1 MADAP
6 HIELQIRNL
15 LLSRYSPREVLE
27 QLIPRLYTE
36 ALSTE
41 DRRTIFMFAWNAGA
55 FSQIGEHLPE
65 LFRLRRLV
73 PWSFFLEFLARAKLK
88 PDEFVIEAIIKGARR
103 QNEVSDLVLSRSYD
117 NVIPLLL
124 EFRREVQRI
133 QQEKRAALRK
143 NLLDKLAFFRNE
155 NMADEEKRLIEL
167 LHKMY
172 PKDGE
177 ISRLRTEFQ
186 ERWARHVV
194 SKHSSPSERSLD
206 WTLTDLDV
214 DLGKPLEAAFT
225 ELKNILS
232 HRPEFRYEFAV
243 AFAMMDLQDF
253 SLQLLDVGAP
263 DLACDWLKADS
274 LLHSHRHIECLDHLS
289 GLEIR
294 YGSDPDTAFA
304 ITYYRA
310 QALWGLK
317 QPSRAMEL
325 LQSILAIRPNYRSAA
340 SLIKEW
346 SGGMAP

>member
-27 QLIPRLYTE
+27 QLIPRLYNE
-36 ALSTE
+36 ALSPQ
-41 DRRTIFMFAWNAGA
+41 DRRTIFMFAWNSGA
-55 FSQIGEHLPE
+55 FHQIGEHIPE

-88 PDEFVIEAIIKGARR
+88 PDEIVIEAIIKGARR
-103 QNEVSDLVLSRSYD
+103 QDEVADMVLSRSYD
-117 NVIPLLL
+117 SVIPMLP
-124 EFRREVQRI
+124 EFRREVQRL

-143 NLLDKLAFFRNE
+143 NLIDKLNFFRNE
-155 NMADEEKRLIEL
+155 NMTEEERRLIEL

-172 PKDGE
+172 PNDGE
-177 ISRLRTEFQ
+177 IHRLRNEFQ

-194 SKHSSPSERSLD
+194 SKHSSPSEARFD

-214 DLGKPLEAAFT
+214 EMGKSLEPAFK
-225 ELKNILS
+225 ELKNVLS
-232 HRPEFRYEFAV
+232 HRPDFRYEFSV
-243 AFAMMDLQDF
+243 AFSMMDLQEY
-253 SLQLLDVGAP
+253 SLQLLEDGAP

-274 LLHSHRHIECLDHLS
+274 LLRSHRHIECLDHLS
-289 GLEIR
+289 SLEIR
-294 YGSDPDTAFA
+294 YGQDPDTAFA

-340 SLIKEW
+340 SLFKDW
-346 SGGMAP
+346 SGGMSP